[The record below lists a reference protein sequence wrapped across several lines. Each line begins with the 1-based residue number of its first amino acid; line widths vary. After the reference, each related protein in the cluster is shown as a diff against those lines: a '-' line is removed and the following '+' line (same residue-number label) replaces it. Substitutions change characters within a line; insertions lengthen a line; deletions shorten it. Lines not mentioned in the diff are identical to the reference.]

1 MAVAMDTPCYENES
15 IVRVNDDQNFE
26 VVTFSDSS
34 LNSFDV
40 GETRLG
46 SASFQFRR
54 SRHWLLT

>member
-46 SASFQFRR
+46 LHHSS
-54 SRHWLLT
+54 SVDHGTGC